1 MTLPP
6 PAPTKLPLDLE
17 DVRRKLEQLAT
28 EGRVAELIELV
39 LQLLVHLRDTN
50 NKLSIRLQSALRE
63 LYGRKSQKVSTEQL
77 LLLFSELGAE
87 VPAGAAGA
95 AGAAEPSGTVN
106 PSSTA
111 DAGAAPAQ
119 PEQGLVPP
127 PPEPPKPPRGRG
139 GRAPL
144 PPCLERRQ
152 RVVPVPSTERMC
164 DQCGGDKV
172 CIGHRTSEVLEFIPA
187 HFIII
192 EEQREKLACPRCP
205 EQGVTTA
212 PSEKIM
218 DRGRPGPVL
227 LANLIVKKFEDSMP
241 IYRQAQ
247 ECARYGVP
255 LSPSTLGDWMTFGL
269 EVLAPVAERIAKKV
283 LSSDYLR
290 ADDTGMRVLD
300 RDHPEGVK
308 RGHIWAFVGSNMVAF
323 LYAPDWRAKHPAAL
337 LDGFSGVLQ
346 GDGYAGYG
354 AMLRG
359 DGSGELIVPHDRRLG
374 CGMHIRAKF
383 EKVAKAGDARA
394 AVALAYFKKI
404 YRIEAAC
411 KDEQLSTEARL
422 ARRQELSLPIVDELY
437 RWIHELHARLAP
449 NTPLYAA
456 TMYAIN
462 QEAAWRRCFDDGR
475 FEIDNGEVERQLRRV
490 ALGRKNYLFAGSDKG
505 AERLAI
511 GYTVLASCRMHGI
524 DSLAWMTDVIRKLQD
539 GWPRSR
545 LDELLPDAWAKA
557 PPADAATEQAALR

>member
-6 PAPTKLPLDLE
+6 ATPTKLPVDLE

-50 NKLSIRLQSALRE
+50 TKLTVRLQSALRE
-63 LYGRKSQKVSTEQL
+63 LYGRKSQKVSSAQL
-77 LLLFSELGAE
+77 LLLFSELGAQL
-87 VPAGAAGA
+87 PAGAADAAGTAEPGA
-95 AGAAEPSGTVN
+95 AS
-106 PSSTA
+106 
-111 DAGAAPAQ
+111 AQ

-144 PPCLERRQ
+144 PQNLERQ
-152 RVVPVPSTERMC
+152 KRVVPVPESERVC
-164 DQCGGDKV
+164 AQCGGDKA

-187 HFIII
+187 RFIVI

-205 EQGVTTA
+205 EEGVTTA

-218 DRGRPGPVL
+218 DRGRPGPGL
-227 LANLIVKKFEDSMP
+227 LAQLIVRKFQDAMP

-247 ECARYGVP
+247 ELARYGVS
-255 LSPSTLGDWMTFGL
+255 LAPSTLGDWAAFGL
-269 EVLAPVAERIAKKV
+269 EVLAPVAERIADKV
-283 LSSDYLR
+283 LSSDYVH

-300 RDHPEGVK
+300 RDHHQGVK
-308 RGHIWAFVGSNMVAF
+308 RGHIWSFVGAELVAF
-323 LYAPDWRAKHPAAL
+323 LYAPDWKAKHPAAL
-337 LDGFSGVLQ
+337 LQGFSGFLQ

-354 AMLRG
+354 AMLRA

-394 AVALAYFKKI
+394 AVALAFFKKL

-411 KDEQLSTEARL
+411 KDEQLSPDARL
-422 ARRQELSLPIVDELY
+422 TRRQEQSLPVVDELY
-437 RWIHELHARLAP
+437 QWIHQLHAHLPP
-449 NTPLYAA
+449 NTPLYGA
-456 TMYAIN
+456 TKYAIN
-462 QEAAWRRCFDDGR
+462 QEAAWRRCFDEGR
-475 FEIDNGEVERQLRRV
+475 FEIDNGEVERQIRRV

-524 DSLAWMTDVIRKLQD
+524 DPLAWTIDVIRKLQD
-539 GWPRSR
+539 GWSRSR

-557 PPADAATEQAALR
+557 PPADTTTPEADAP

>member
-1 MTLPP
+1 VTSPP
-6 PAPTKLPLDLE
+6 PTPTKLPLDLE

-39 LQLLVHLRDTN
+39 VQLLVHLRDTN
-50 NKLSIRLQSALRE
+50 TKLTVRLQSALRE
-63 LYGRKSQKVSTEQL
+63 LYGRKSQKVSSAQL
-77 LLLFSELGAE
+77 LLLFGELGSQL
-87 VPAGAAGA
+87 PASAADAAGT
-95 AGAAEPSGTVN
+95 AEP
-106 PSSTA
+106 
-111 DAGAAPAQ
+111 GAAPAQ

-127 PPEPPKPPRGRG
+127 PPEPPKPPRRRG

-144 PPCLERRQ
+144 PPHLERQ
-152 RVVPVPSTERMC
+152 KRVVPVPESERVC
-164 DQCGGDKV
+164 AQCGGDKA

-187 HFIII
+187 RFVVI

-205 EQGVTTA
+205 DEGVTTA

-218 DRGRPGPVL
+218 DRGRPGPGL
-227 LANLIVKKFEDSMP
+227 LAQLIVRKFQDAMP

-247 ECARYGVP
+247 ELARYGVS
-255 LSPSTLGDWMTFGL
+255 LSPSTLGDWSAFAL
-269 EVLAPVAERIAKKV
+269 EVLAPVAERIAAKV
-283 LSSDYLR
+283 LSSDYVH

-300 RDHPEGVK
+300 RDHPQGVK
-308 RGHIWAFVGSNMVAF
+308 RGHIWGFVGADMVAF
-323 LYAPDWRAKHPAAL
+323 LYAPDWKAKHPAAL
-337 LDGFSGVLQ
+337 LDGFSGFLQ

-354 AMLRG
+354 AMLRA

-394 AVALAYFKKI
+394 AVALAYFKKL

-411 KDEQLSTEARL
+411 KDAQLSTEARL
-422 ARRQELSLPIVDELY
+422 ARRQEQSLPVVDELY
-437 RWIHELHARLAP
+437 QWIHQLHAQLPP
-449 NTPLYAA
+449 NTPLYGA
-456 TMYAIN
+456 TKYAIN

-475 FEIDNGEVERQLRRV
+475 FEIDNGEVERQIRRV

-524 DSLAWMTDVIRKLQD
+524 DPLAWTTDVIRKLQD

-545 LDELLPDAWAKA
+545 LDELLPDAWANA
-557 PPADAATEQAALR
+557 PPADATTPDADAP